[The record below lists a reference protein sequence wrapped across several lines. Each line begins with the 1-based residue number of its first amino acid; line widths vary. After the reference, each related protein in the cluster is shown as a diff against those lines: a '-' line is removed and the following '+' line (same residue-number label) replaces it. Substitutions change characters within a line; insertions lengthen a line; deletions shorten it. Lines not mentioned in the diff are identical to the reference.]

1 MLNLKEGDLACLSD
15 DLLTFRTGPQRRS
28 FDVAQDSQTG
38 GCPARKHEEALPW
51 STEIGGPF
59 DLDRHRVR
67 MPVAPLE
74 AGRAIV
80 YPEVAPECRVGRAV
94 DIGIVRPVVLR
105 LVGRWIVSIHRVKC
119 NAPVGFGAPVGPG
132 WGPTVASAA
141 ARDETI
147 GMTTMRAAVFHDYG
161 GPEVVVLE
169 DRPVPTP
176 GPGEVRLRVRAAALN
191 HLDLWV
197 RRGIGIDT
205 TMPHIGGSDIAG
217 EVEAVGPGVEP
228 QVLGARVVVDPS
240 LGYGFYDTPSRGP
253 SFETPALRLLGEH
266 TDGGFAEFVVVPAAN
281 LFELPD
287 SVSFEA
293 AAAASLAG
301 VTAWRA
307 VIGRGGCR
315 SGESVLVTGG
325 SGGVSTMAVQI
336 AVRAGARVHVVT
348 SGAASAARLR
358 ALGAHEV
365 YDRAEGDWVSAL
377 RRATNGQGV
386 DLAIDSVGEAMWVP
400 VLRSLAVSGRVVCY
414 GATTGPR
421 VTTDLRHVFWKQLS
435 ILGSTMGSPSE
446 YRSVMTQV
454 CRGDLVA
461 PIDRVLPLEETR
473 QAHELLDS
481 GRVFG
486 KLVLTP

>member
-1 MLNLKEGDLACLSD
+1 
-15 DLLTFRTGPQRRS
+15 
-28 FDVAQDSQTG
+28 
-38 GCPARKHEEALPW
+38 
-51 STEIGGPF
+51 
-59 DLDRHRVR
+59 
-67 MPVAPLE
+67 
-74 AGRAIV
+74 
-80 YPEVAPECRVGRAV
+80 
-94 DIGIVRPVVLR
+94 
-105 LVGRWIVSIHRVKC
+105 
-119 NAPVGFGAPVGPG
+119 
-132 WGPTVASAA
+132 
-141 ARDETI
+141 
-147 GMTTMRAAVFHDYG
+147 MTTMRAAVFHDYG

-176 GPGEVRLRVRAAALN
+176 GPGEVRLQVRAAALN

-217 EVEAVGPGVEP
+217 VVEALGLGVAPGA
-228 QVLGARVVVDPS
+228 LGARVVVDPS
-240 LGYGFYDTPSRGP
+240 LGYGFYDLPSRGP
-253 SFETPALRLLGEH
+253 SFESPPLRLLGEH

-307 VIGRGGCR
+307 VIGRGDCR
-315 SGESVLVTGG
+315 AGESVLVTGG

-336 AVRAGARVHVVT
+336 AVRAGARVYVVT
-348 SGAASAARLR
+348 SGAESVSRLR

-365 YDRAEGDWVSAL
+365 YDRAEGDWVAAL
-377 RRATNGQGV
+377 KRATNGRGV
-386 DLAIDSVGEAMWVP
+386 DLAVDSVGEAMWVP

-421 VTTDLRHVFWKQLS
+421 VSTDLRHVFWKQLS

-446 YRSVMTQV
+446 YRAVMNQV

-461 PIDRVLPLEETR
+461 PIDRALPLEETR
-473 QAHELLDS
+473 RAHELLET

-486 KLVLTP
+486 KLVLKP